1 MPLQV
6 QVIPNSVLYCNN
18 STSTQHKVSALSNG
32 QFLVDG
38 YFVINK
44 HQLDTDFEIVPVM
57 IGALGI
63 SDKEIE
69 MCGQQLKAIVESSQ
83 HQGLIAGEPYKSF
96 GTELRTHNPEEDKV
110 AEDNKDEQARNI
122 HNVTTEFTTARINSL
137 SIKDKPVHIRV
148 TDTHLIPDGYYAT
161 NLIIGD
167 VDQENIYCYYK

>member
-1 MPLQV
+1 MSLQV

-57 IGALGI
+57 IGVVGI

-69 MCGQQLKAIVESSQ
+69 MCGQQLKAVVESSQ
-83 HQGLIAGEPYKSF
+83 HQGLMTGEPYKSF
-96 GTELRTHNPEEDKV
+96 GTELRTHSPEED
-110 AEDNKDEQARNI
+110 EDARSRNI
-122 HNVTTEFTTARINSL
+122 INVSTEFSTANINAL
-137 SIKDKPVHIRV
+137 PLEEKPIHVRV
-148 TDTHLIPDGYYAT
+148 TDTNLIPDGYYST
-161 NLIIGD
+161 NLTIGD
-167 VDQENIYCYYK
+167 VEQMDIYCYYK

>member
-18 STSTQHKVSALSNG
+18 STSTNHRVSALSNG

-44 HQLDTDFEIVPVM
+44 YQLETDFAIVPIM
-57 IGALGI
+57 IGVLGVSDEEI
-63 SDKEIE
+63 SIHGQEIKAQVE
-69 MCGQQLKAIVESSQ
+69 NFQQ
-83 HQGLIAGEPYKSF
+83 QGMDQCEPYKSF
-96 GTELRTHNPEEDKV
+96 GTELRTHSPEEDKD

>member
-18 STSTQHKVSALSNG
+18 STSTNHRVSALSNG

-44 HQLDTDFEIVPVM
+44 YQLETDFAIVPIM
-57 IGALGI
+57 IGALGVSDEEI
-63 SDKEIE
+63 SIHGQEIKAQVE
-69 MCGQQLKAIVESSQ
+69 NFQQ
-83 HQGLIAGEPYKSF
+83 QGMGLDEPYKSF
-96 GTELRTHNPEEDKV
+96 DTDSCIHTPEKD
-110 AEDNKDEQARNI
+110 KDEQARNI
-122 HNVTTEFTTARINSL
+122 HNITTEFTTARINSL

-161 NLIIGD
+161 NLIIDD
-167 VDQENIYCYYK
+167 VGQENIYCYYK